1 MAFLSCTYKSD
12 VMGQHVSFYAFIPEN
27 VSDNIKTV
35 YLLHGLSDNH
45 TCWERFTSAER
56 YAREN
61 NIALIMPC
69 ADRSFYTDMCH
80 GRKYYTF
87 ISDEIVKYTRQ
98 LFKLST
104 KREDTFIAGLSMGGY
119 GAFKIALKNPYV
131 FSAAASFSGVLDI
144 NNRFINEK
152 FWEEEKFLVFGDVK
166 TLENSGENL
175 KYILDNFDSNAP
187 KPRLYQACGTEDFL
201 YGDNQNFRE
210 WIKDKGFT
218 HKYFEGPGTHDWAFW
233 DAQIKE
239 AIEFFTKG

>member
-1 MAFLSCTYKSD
+1 
-12 VMGQHVSFYAFIPEN
+12 
-27 VSDNIKTV
+27 
-35 YLLHGLSDNH
+35 
-45 TCWERFTSAER
+45 
-56 YAREN
+56 
-61 NIALIMPC
+61 
-69 ADRSFYTDMCH
+69 
-80 GRKYYTF
+80 
-87 ISDEIVKYTRQ
+87 
-98 LFKLST
+98 
-104 KREDTFIAGLSMGGY
+104 MGGY